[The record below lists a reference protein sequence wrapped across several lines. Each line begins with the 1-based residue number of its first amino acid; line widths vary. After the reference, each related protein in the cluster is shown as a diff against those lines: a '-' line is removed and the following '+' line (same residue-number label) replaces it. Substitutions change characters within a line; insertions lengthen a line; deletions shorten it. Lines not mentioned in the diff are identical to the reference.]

1 MYAKTGAVITV
12 EEAQKNG
19 GLGGAVAELL
29 AENFPTPMRRMGV
42 GDEYGQSGT
51 ASELLEHYGLT
62 TKHIMLEVHSLL
74 SAVGKM

>member
-1 MYAKTGAVITV
+1 MALK
-12 EEAQKNG
+12 KPSRFD

-29 AENFPTPMRRMGV
+29 AENLPTPMRRMGV